1 MIKPERGYVL
11 WQIQDIV
18 SIFTILNIINEYMRT
33 PKCEAKNRAIE
44 WLNLY
49 IEKNINNPKAQ
60 PKTLNI
66 LKQIHPL
73 LAKPIDN
80 SPIESNSWLS
90 GF

>member
-49 IEKNINNPKAQ
+49 IEK
-60 PKTLNI
+60 TLIIQKHNQR
-66 LKQIHPL
+66 L
-73 LAKPIDN
+73 
-80 SPIESNSWLS
+80 
-90 GF
+90 